1 MRRYKDDYSPG
12 RVYRFVQFTDGTG
25 KTWWKIEYPWGLW
38 TLFVRYWSDTEYGM
52 TPSEADFDTK
62 EDAVDYLEAVKRR
75 YEFRQM
81 QDEVTAVA
89 DETWTG

>member
-1 MRRYKDDYSPG
+1 MRRYKDDYTPG

-38 TLFVRYWSDTEYGM
+38 TRFVRYWSDTEYGM

-62 EDAVDYLEAVKRR
+62 EDAVEYLESLKRR

-81 QDEVTAVA
+81 QGEVTAAV
-89 DETWTG
+89 DGTWTG